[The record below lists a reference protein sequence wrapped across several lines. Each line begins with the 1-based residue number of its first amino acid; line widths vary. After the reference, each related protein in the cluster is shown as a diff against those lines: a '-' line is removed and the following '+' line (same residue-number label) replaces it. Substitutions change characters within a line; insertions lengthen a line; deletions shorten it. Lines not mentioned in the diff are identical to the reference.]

1 MVERRIELDRRFQR
15 KKKMTKL
22 KAKLAAAKDPRDR
35 DTILKKIHRISP
47 LVDRA
52 EASPRPGQVTEF
64 HEPRA

>member
-35 DTILKKIHRISP
+35 DAILGKIHRISP
-47 LVDRA
+47 WWL
-52 EASPRPGQVTEF
+52 
-64 HEPRA
+64 EPKPAPAAK